1 MKEQKTKDIKHH
13 RRKGAA
19 DEVCCIG
26 SKIPPQITND
36 QLSEI
41 HDGDLLNVLGLQEF
55 FDKIAVDQHH
65 DRLRYTAF
73 RL

>member
-1 MKEQKTKDIKHH
+1 MKTKKAIKLIEDKLPEKRYKHSL
-13 RRKGAA
+13 RVAETAKKLA
-19 DEVCCIG
+19 
-26 SKIPPQITND
+26 
-36 QLSEI
+36 EI